1 MSKYIDTDLLVDLV
15 RKTIK
20 LYEDQIDNAS
30 PEVRESIRLT
40 TEQGVMAGHVD
51 SDSLNFSFEEIMSGL
66 GLCDLANKIVG
77 NCHNL
82 LCDPNMVR
90 SVRLEGS
97 TIIIDS
103 RPLSE
108 SEIAANAAMGV
119 NDLEQF
125 ISNINRNKE

>member
-1 MSKYIDTDLLVDLV
+1 MSKYIDTELLVDLV

-20 LYEDQIDNAS
+20 LYEQQIDDAS
-30 PEVRESIRLT
+30 LEVRESIRLT
-40 TEQGVMAGHVD
+40 TEQGVISGHVD

-119 NDLEQF
+119 NDIEQF
-125 ISNINRNKE
+125 IANINRGKE